1 MRLDT
6 PKFNNFAL
14 CMPQDKVIQLDVRQ
28 VLSGKLGARSRYVP
42 SFLVK
47 WLENIIHQDELNALL
62 KSNYPRRGAEFCEG
76 VLSDLDVKVSISN
89 PELLPPADRR
99 RIIIVCNHPLG
110 GLDGMALIQE
120 LSHVYGHDL
129 RFIVNDLLMAVKP
142 LGDVFL
148 PINKH
153 GRQDRSAIANINAVM
168 ASDAPVVIFPA
179 GLVSR
184 KGKDGQIRDLRWNKM
199 FVNKAVEY
207 QRDVLPIFFSGQN
220 SSFFYNF
227 ARWRKRLGIK
237 FNIEMVCLPGEVFK
251 SRGKVFSIAVGDI
264 IPWQS
269 LRTGGEALAQAQ
281 EIRDIVYS
289 LNSNQSQ
296 S

>member
-1 MRLDT
+1 
-6 PKFNNFAL
+6 
-14 CMPQDKVIQLDVRQ
+14 MPQDKLIQIDVQ
-28 VLSGKLGARSRYVP
+28 KVLSDKLGSRSRYVP
-42 SFLVK
+42 FFLVK
-47 WLENIIHQDELNALL
+47 FLKNVIHQDELNALL
-62 KSNYPRRGAEFCEG
+62 KSNYPKRGAEFCEG
-76 VLSDLDVKVSISN
+76 VLADLDVDARIVN
-89 PELLPPADRR
+89 PERLPGVDHR

-110 GLDGMALIQE
+110 GLDGMALIRE
-120 LSHVYGHDL
+120 LSRVYGNDL

-153 GRQDRSAIANINAVM
+153 GRQDREAIANINAVM
-168 ASDAPVVIFPA
+168 ASDAPVIIFPA

-184 KGKDGQIRDLRWNKM
+184 KGKGGEILDLAWNKM

-207 QRDVLPIFFSGQN
+207 KRDVLPIYFSGHN

-251 SRGKVFSIAVGDI
+251 SRGKRFSIAVGSL

-269 LRTGGEALAQAQ
+269 LRTGAEAPAQAQ
-281 EIRDIVYS
+281 EIKDIVYS
-289 LNSNQSQ
+289 LNCNQPQ

>member
-1 MRLDT
+1 
-6 PKFNNFAL
+6 
-14 CMPQDKVIQLDVRQ
+14 MPQDSLIQIDLQKVLDD
-28 VLSGKLGARSRYVP
+28 KLGARARFVP

-47 WLENIIHQDELNALL
+47 YLQNVIRQDELNALL
-62 KSNYPRRGAEFCEG
+62 RSNYPKRGAEFCEG
-76 VLSDLDVKVSISN
+76 VLADLDVDVSIVN
-89 PELLPPADRR
+89 PERLPGVDHR
-99 RIIIVCNHPLG
+99 RIIIVSNHPLG
-110 GLDGMALIQE
+110 GLDGMALIRE
-120 LSHVYGHDL
+120 FSRIYGNDL

-153 GRQDRSAIANINAVM
+153 GRQDRKAISDINAVM
-168 ASDAPVVIFPA
+168 ASDAPVMIFPA

-184 KGKDGQIRDLRWNKM
+184 RGKGGEIRDLDWNKM

-207 QRDVLPIFFSGQN
+207 RRDVLPIFFSGEN
-220 SSFFYNF
+220 SPGFYKF

-251 SRGKVFSIAVGDI
+251 SRGKAFRIFVGPL

-269 LRTGGEALAQAQ
+269 LRTGRESLVQAGE
-281 EIRDIVYS
+281 IKDIVYS
-289 LNSNQSQ
+289 LNSNQQQ